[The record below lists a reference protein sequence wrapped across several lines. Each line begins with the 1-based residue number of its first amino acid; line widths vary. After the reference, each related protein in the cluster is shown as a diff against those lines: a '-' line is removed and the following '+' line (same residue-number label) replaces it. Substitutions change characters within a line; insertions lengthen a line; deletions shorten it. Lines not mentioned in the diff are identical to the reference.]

1 VIFLLFIPLDVSQ
14 SNADLL
20 SGLGGVFSSV
30 QTTPVANTS
39 AHSAV
44 LLTTNHNLNPLEDTF
59 ASPGE
64 LCLL

>member
-1 VIFLLFIPLDVSQ
+1 MIFLLFIGLDFGQ

-20 SGLGGVFSSV
+20 SGLGGVFSSA
-30 QTTPVANTS
+30 QTTPLPNNS

-44 LLTTNHNLNPLEDTF
+44 FLTANHNFSPLEATL

-64 LCLL
+64 